1 MKNVSEKQ
9 EKLIAAAP
17 ELLEALEG
25 FVILYKQW
33 QLVLE
38 GDEDGNDPLVAL
50 AIKAIT
56 KAKGLKP
63 YKVSLREDKGD
74 TALTLLFYCMADDP
88 DHADDQ
94 AIDAYPNCELINT
107 IECSNEEYECSL

>member
-25 FVILYKQW
+25 FVILYKQG

-38 GDEDGNDPLVAL
+38 GDEDGNDPVVAL

-63 YKVSLREDKGD
+63 YMVSLHKNKGD
-74 TALTLLFYCMADDP
+74 AHFGVFCCLAEDE
-88 DHADDQ
+88 DHADEQ
-94 AIDAYPNCELINT
+94 AINAYPNCELINT
-107 IECSNEEYECSL
+107 IECSNEEYQCSL